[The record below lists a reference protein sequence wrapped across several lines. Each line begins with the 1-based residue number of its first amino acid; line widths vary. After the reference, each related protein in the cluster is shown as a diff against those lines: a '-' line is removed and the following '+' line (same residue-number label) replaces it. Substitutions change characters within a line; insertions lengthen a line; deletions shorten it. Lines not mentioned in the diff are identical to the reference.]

1 MVSATT
7 PFEFATSIQAAGF
20 LDPEGLLKGFGG
32 LALFAACMILFIE
45 CGLLIGVILPGDSL
59 LFIVGMLL
67 ASNFITTPLAVA
79 LVLMTVSAIAGNL
92 LGYWTGAKVGPKLFS
107 RPDSKIF
114 KTEYV
119 VTTQNFFEKH
129 GTRAIVLA
137 RFVPIVRSVITGMAG
152 VAKWI
157 SKLTQLTAPLAEL
170 HGLSSMTLA
179 GYFLGSIPIIKE
191 NIDLVAIAIVLLSLV
206 PVVFEVLRQRKH
218 NKTKARNYRP
228 KSGKL

>member
-1 MVSATT
+1 MVIATT

-20 LDPEGLLKGFGG
+20 LDPEGLLKPFGS
-32 LALFAACMILFIE
+32 LALAVACGILLIE
-45 CGLLIGVILPGDSL
+45 CALLIGLVLPGDSL
-59 LFIVGMLL
+59 LFIVGILL
-67 ASNFITTPLAVA
+67 ATGFISTPVAVA

-152 VAKWI
+152 VAKMDFKTYATYSTIGGIAWV
-157 SKLTQLTAPLAEL
+157 
-170 HGLSSMTLA
+170 SSMTLA

-218 NKTKARNYRP
+218 NK
-228 KSGKL
+228 S

>member
-1 MVSATT
+1 
-7 PFEFATSIQAAGF
+7 
-20 LDPEGLLKGFGG
+20 
-32 LALFAACMILFIE
+32 MILFIE
-45 CGLLIGVILPGDSL
+45 CGLLVGVILPGDSL
-59 LFIVGMLL
+59 LFIVGMLI
-67 ASNFITTPLAVA
+67 ASNFITTPLAIA
-79 LVLMTVSAIAGNL
+79 LVLMTVAAIAGNL

-152 VAKWI
+152 VAKMDFKTYATYSTIGGIAWV
-157 SKLTQLTAPLAEL
+157 
-170 HGLSSMTLA
+170 SSMTLA

-218 NKTKARNYRP
+218 NK
-228 KSGKL
+228 S

>member
-1 MVSATT
+1 MVIATT

-67 ASNFITTPLAVA
+67 ASNFITTPLVVA

-92 LGYWTGAKVGPKLFS
+92 LGYWTGAKVGPRLFS

-152 VAKWI
+152 VAKMDFKTYATYSTIGGIAWV
-157 SKLTQLTAPLAEL
+157 T
-170 HGLSSMTLA
+170 SMTLA

-206 PVVFEVLRQRKH
+206 PVAFEVLRQRKH
-218 NKTKARNYRP
+218 NQN
-228 KSGKL
+228 